1 MSESPARSG
10 TRPAVRAGR
19 PGMSPVAMAEFA
31 VEKARDDL
39 SFESLPA
46 VLERFAGAF
55 GGRAAL
61 ALRPR
66 GGKSPAVLAA
76 HPHGAADR
84 ALLAQIGAMVAEHP
98 ELTVGGGCVQAALAP
113 ASPGGERDQRPDGT
127 GSRPPPDG
135 AESVLV
141 AVAEQVVERP
151 SCALVLVGDSAQWTA
166 ETQSTARA
174 LAAVIAGR
182 YRRVSDIAELAER
195 EAVTRA
201 IIEASPEAV
210 VIADEARRIVG
221 FNPAAEALLSR
232 RQADVLGEDM
242 GTLLIPER
250 NRARFLESARLF
262 LRTGKREY
270 VGAVPLPVLL
280 ADGTERV
287 MEMSPLPLVIGGE
300 TYFCCFMRDV
310 TELERANA
318 ALAASDARFRLLS
331 ELAPVGI
338 ARTDRGGMCSYVNE
352 RWCVLGGGSADEF
365 AGEPWTK
372 VLHEDDAGR
381 VAQEWA
387 RARAQG
393 AELRID
399 CRLRSRGGPQLWVH
413 AAVTALPD
421 GDDHPP
427 GFLVAIMNVSAR
439 KRAEEESARFL
450 AAGLAARRRLAD
462 QTERLNSLVAAAK
475 PGVLLTDERSV
486 IIQLNQ
492 SLCDMLGLKDPASQ
506 LIGSPSGR
514 LMTEVRQ
521 TFRDHGD
528 AVDRMRKYRA
538 DRQPVAGVLF
548 ACADGRTIESDYRPV
563 FVGGQYRGD
572 LWLLRDVSDVPD
584 RGAVERQAERRLP
597 AEIASRGAAELRLRD
612 ADRP

>member
-1 MSESPARSG
+1 MSESPAKSG
-10 TRPAVRAGR
+10 TRSAVQAGR
-19 PGMSPVAMAEFA
+19 PIMSPDTVVEFA
-31 VEKARDDL
+31 VEKASDDL

-66 GGKSPAVLAA
+66 GGKPPAVLAA

-84 ALLAQIGAMVAEHP
+84 TVLAQIGALVAEHP
-98 ELTVGGGCVQAALAP
+98 ELTVAGGCIQAALAP

-141 AVAEQVVERP
+141 VVAEQVVGRP
-151 SCALVLVGDSAQWTA
+151 SCALVLIGESAHWTA
-166 ETQSTARA
+166 ETRSTARA

-221 FNPAAEALLSR
+221 FNPAAEALLGR
-232 RQADVLGEDM
+232 RQANVLGEDM
-242 GTLLIPER
+242 GSLLIPER
-250 NRARFLESARLF
+250 NRARFIESAKLF

-270 VGAVPLPVLL
+270 VGAVPLPVLH
-280 ADGTERV
+280 ADGTERAV
-287 MEMSPLPLVIGGE
+287 EMSPLPLVVGGE
-300 TYFCCFMRDV
+300 TYFCCFMRDI
-310 TELERANA
+310 TELQRANA

-338 ARTDRGGMCSYVNE
+338 ARTDRGGVCGYVNE

-365 AGEPWTK
+365 AGGPWTK
-372 VLHEDDAGR
+372 VLHTDDAGR

-399 CRLRSRGGPQLWVH
+399 CRLRPSGGPQLWVH
-413 AAVTALPD
+413 AAVAALPD

-427 GFLVAIMNVSAR
+427 GFLVALTNVSAR
-439 KRAEEESARFL
+439 KRAEDQSTRLL
-450 AAGLAARRRLAD
+450 AAERATRRRLED
-462 QTERLNSLVAAAK
+462 QTERLNSLIAAAI
-475 PGVLLTDERSV
+475 PGVLFVDEHGLIV
-486 IIQLNQ
+486 QLNK
-492 SLCDMLGLKDPASQ
+492 SLCDVLGLTDPIDQ
-506 LIGSPSGR
+506 LIGGPAER
-514 LMTEVRQ
+514 LRAQIERTFADPAELVNWRKQ
-521 TFRDHGD
+521 T
-528 AVDRMRKYRA
+528 RA
-538 DRQPVAGVLF
+538 ARQPVRDVQF
-548 ACADGRTIESDYRPV
+548 ACSDGRTIECDYWPV
-563 FVGGQYRGD
+563 LVGQQYRGD
-572 LWLLRDVSDVPD
+572 LWLLWDMS
-584 RGAVERQAERRLP
+584 ERVALEEQRERRLGV
-597 AEIASRGAAELRLRD
+597 ENASRQAAERHR
-612 ADRP
+612 A

>member
-1 MSESPARSG
+1 MSESPAKSG
-10 TRPAVRAGR
+10 TRPAVQAGR
-19 PGMSPVAMAEFA
+19 PGLSPLAVVEFA
-31 VEKARDDL
+31 AEKARDDL

-76 HPHGAADR
+76 HPHGAASRD
-84 ALLAQIGAMVAEHP
+84 LLAQIGALVAEHP
-98 ELTVGGGCVQAALAP
+98 ELTVAGGCVQAALAP

-127 GSRPPPDG
+127 GSRPPPDR

-141 AVAEQVVERP
+141 VVAEQVAGRP
-151 SCALVLVGDSAQWTA
+151 SCALVLIGESARWTA

-221 FNPAAEALLSR
+221 FNPAAEALLGR

-242 GTLLIPER
+242 GSLLIPER

-262 LRTGKREY
+262 LRTGKRDY

-287 MEMSPLPLVIGGE
+287 VEMSPLPLVIGGE

-338 ARTDRGGMCSYVNE
+338 ARTDRGGVCSYVNE

-372 VLHEDDAGR
+372 VLHEDDAGK

-399 CRLRSRGGPQLWVH
+399 CRLRSSGGPQLWVH
-413 AAVTALPD
+413 AAVAALPD

-450 AAGLAARRRLAD
+450 AAGLAARRSLAD
-462 QTERLNSLVAAAK
+462 QTERLNSLIAAVV
-475 PGVLLTDERSV
+475 PGVLFVDERNV

-506 LIGSPSGR
+506 LIGSHAGQ
-514 LMTEVRQ
+514 LMREVQQ
-521 TFRDHGD
+521 TFRDHDD
-528 AVDRMRKYRA
+528 AVDQWRRYKA
-538 DRQPVAGVLF
+538 ARQPVAGMQF

-572 LWLLRDVSDVPD
+572 LWLVWDVSD
-584 RGAVERQAERRLP
+584 RGAVEQQAERRLA
-597 AEIASRGAAELRLRD
+597 AEIASRRAAERHR
-612 ADRP
+612 A